1 MHVFLTLLFYCP
13 VTLTEIRSRKHS
25 KNLDIQSKLSQATT
39 SEIKKNGRNQSW
51 LLLRMSSASRKRP
64 QGETIEGGNPP
75 TYECLYI

>member
-13 VTLTEIRSRKHS
+13 VTLTEIRTYSRSSRKRPPR
-25 KNLDIQSKLSQATT
+25 KL
-39 SEIKKNGRNQSW
+39 KKNGRNQSW

-64 QGETIEGGNPP
+64 QGETIEGGNPS